1 MSLIDVLIT
10 AITSMRTNIMRT
22 LLTMLGII
30 IGIAAVITLTAA
42 GEGAQ
47 QGVTD
52 RVRGLGSDLM
62 FVKPYTPDSAG
73 GVNIPGLG
81 PSLFWE
87 DAQAVQEADLSSI
100 EAMTA
105 QGTVGKPG
113 DLIQA
118 QVIYRGQNISTVMVG
133 TEPSFQQ
140 VRNFYVESGRFINQ
154 EDIEKKSLVVVLG
167 RDVAE
172 KVFGSKDPIGENVRI
187 FAGVSSRF
195 GIGFNFTVVGL
206 MERRGGTS
214 TANEDNQIF
223 VPLPSFQ
230 ARLPRG
236 FRDARGRT
244 NIDQINIKLAEGA
257 NEDAAKIDIAAVL
270 RRSRNIQQG
279 AEDDFQIQSQ
289 RDVLSTATEVERSLQ
304 VLVVSIALISLIVG
318 GIGIMNIMLVSVT
331 ERTREIGIRKAVG
344 ARRFDILLQ
353 FLLEA
358 LVVTLIGGMIGVA
371 AGWAATE
378 IAQRFEI
385 GGDDT
390 KYAVT
395 AQWVLLGIGVA
406 GITGVIAGV
415 YPAWRASRLDPIEA
429 LRHE

>member
-1 MSLIDVLIT
+1 MTGL
-10 AITSMRTNIMRT
+10 TSMRTNVMRT

-47 QGVTD
+47 QGVTE
-52 RVRGLGSDLM
+52 RVRGLGSDLI
-62 FVKPYTPDSAG
+62 FVKPYSPDSS

-87 DAQAVQEADLSSI
+87 DAQAIQEARLPAI
-100 EAMTA
+100 EAVTA
-105 QGTVGKPG
+105 RGTVGKQG

-118 QVIYRGQNISTVMVG
+118 QVIYRGQNINTVMVG

-140 VRNFYVESGRFINQ
+140 VSNFYVDEGRFLSDD
-154 EDIEKKSLVVVLG
+154 DIEKKSLVVVLG
-167 RDVAE
+167 RDVAN
-172 KVFGSKDPIGENVRI
+172 KVFGSKDPLGESVRI

-195 GIGFNFTVVGL
+195 GIGFNFTVVGI
-206 MERRGGTS
+206 METRGGTS
-214 TANEDNQIF
+214 TTNEDNQIF

-230 ARLPRG
+230 ARLPQG

-257 NEDAAKIDIAAVL
+257 DEEAVKIDVAAIL

-289 RDVLSTATEVERSLQ
+289 KDVLSTATEVERSLQ

-358 LVVTLIGGMIGVA
+358 LVVTLVGGMIGVG
-371 AGWAATE
+371 AGWLATE
-378 IAQRFEI
+378 IAQNWEI

-406 GITGVIAGV
+406 AATGIVAGV